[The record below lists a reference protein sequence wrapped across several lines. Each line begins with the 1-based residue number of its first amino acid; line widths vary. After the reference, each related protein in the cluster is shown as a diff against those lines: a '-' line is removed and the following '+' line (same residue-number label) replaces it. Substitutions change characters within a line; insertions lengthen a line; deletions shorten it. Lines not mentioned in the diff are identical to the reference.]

1 MKKLQNSLYITRDGA
16 YLHKERETLLV
27 EQTVEGQRKKLLQ
40 IPIHSVGNIFCFGNV
55 MVSPQLMGFCGENG
69 TQLAFYDAFGR
80 FQARVVGKQT
90 GNVLLRRAQFR
101 LADCG
106 DSRENHIA
114 RNIVVAKV
122 HSSRVVLQRHLRTYG
137 SNPDVSAAAHRLRQI
152 VTELKSQSDPARIL
166 GFEGEA
172 ARHYFGVFS
181 QLINAQTGFTFDGRT
196 RRPPKDPVNAMLSFM
211 YSVLSKE
218 ISGALQGVGLDPQVG
233 FLHEERPGRDSLA
246 LDLLEE
252 FRAPIVDRLVLTLIN
267 RQQVKVGD
275 FTTDMLG
282 GVAMKEDT
290 RRLLL
295 QSWQARKQE
304 EVTHPF
310 LGEKVA
316 VGLLPHVQ
324 AMLLAQHL
332 RGDLAEYP
340 PYVHR

>member
-1 MKKLQNSLYITRDGA
+1 MKKLQNCLYITRDGA
-16 YLHKERETLLV
+16 YLHKQRETLLV
-27 EQTVEGQRKKLLQ
+27 EQTIEGERKKLLQ
-40 IPIHSVGNIFCFGNV
+40 VPIHSVGHIFCFGNV
-55 MVSPQLMGFCGENG
+55 MVSPQLMGFCGESG
-69 TQLAFYDAFGR
+69 TQLAFYDMFGR

-101 LADCG
+101 CADSG
-106 DSRENHIA
+106 KSHIA
-114 RNIVVAKV
+114 RNIVAAKV
-122 HSSRVVLQRHLRTYG
+122 QSSRIVLLRHLRTYG
-137 SNPDVSAAAHRLRQI
+137 ANTDVSAAANRLRQI
-152 VTELKSQSDPARIL
+152 VTELKNQTASDRIR

-172 ARHYFGVFS
+172 ARHYFGVFN
-181 QLINAQTGFTFDGRT
+181 QMITAQSGFVFDGRT

-211 YSVLSKE
+211 YSLLSKE

-275 FTTDMLG
+275 FSTDMLG
-282 GVAMKEDT
+282 GVLMKEDA

-295 QSWQARKQE
+295 QSWRAKKQE
-304 EVTHPF
+304 EITHPF

-332 RGDLAEYP
+332 RGDLVEYP

>member
-1 MKKLQNSLYITRDGA
+1 MKKLQNCLYITRDGA
-16 YLHKERETLLV
+16 YLHKQRETLLV
-27 EQTVEGQRKKLLQ
+27 EQTIEGERKKLLQ
-40 IPIHSVGNIFCFGNV
+40 VPIHSVGHIFCFGNV
-55 MVSPQLMGFCGENG
+55 MVSPQLMGFCGESG
-69 TQLAFYDAFGR
+69 TQLAFYDMFGR

-90 GNVLLRRAQFR
+90 GNVLLRRAQFHC
-101 LADCG
+101 ADNG
-106 DSRENHIA
+106 KSHIA
-114 RNIVVAKV
+114 RNIVAAKV
-122 HSSRVVLQRHLRTYG
+122 QSSRIVLQRHLRTYG
-137 SNPDVSAAAHRLRQI
+137 ANTDVSAAANRLRQI
-152 VTELKSQSDPARIL
+152 VTELKNQTASDRIR

-172 ARHYFGVFS
+172 ARHYFGVFN
-181 QLINAQTGFTFDGRT
+181 QMITAQSGFVFDGRT

-211 YSVLSKE
+211 YSLLSKE

-275 FTTDMLG
+275 FSTDMLG
-282 GVAMKEDT
+282 GVIMKEDT
-290 RRLLL
+290 RRVLL
-295 QSWQARKQE
+295 QSWQAKKQE
-304 EVTHPF
+304 EITHPF

-324 AMLLAQHL
+324 AMLLAQHI
-332 RGDLAEYP
+332 RGDLKEYP

>member
-1 MKKLQNSLYITRDGA
+1 MKKLQNCLYITRDGA
-16 YLHKERETLLV
+16 YLHKQRETLLV
-27 EQTVEGQRKKLLQ
+27 EQTIEGERKKLLQ
-40 IPIHSVGNIFCFGNV
+40 VPIHSVGHIFCFGNV
-55 MVSPQLMGFCGENG
+55 MVSPQLMGFCGESG
-69 TQLAFYDAFGR
+69 TQLAFYDMFGR

-101 LADCG
+101 CADSG
-106 DSRENHIA
+106 KSHIA
-114 RNIVVAKV
+114 RNIVAAKV
-122 HSSRVVLQRHLRTYG
+122 QSSRIVLQRHLRTYG
-137 SNPDVSAAAHRLRQI
+137 ANTDVSAAANRLRQI
-152 VTELKSQSDPARIL
+152 VTELKNQTASDRIR

-172 ARHYFGVFS
+172 ARHYFGVFN
-181 QLINAQTGFTFDGRT
+181 QMITAQNGFVFDGRT

-211 YSVLSKE
+211 YSLFSKE

-252 FRAPIVDRLVLTLIN
+252 FRAPIIDRLVLTLIN

-275 FTTDMLG
+275 FSTDMLG
-282 GVAMKEDT
+282 GVIMKEDT

-295 QSWQARKQE
+295 QSWQAKKQE
-304 EVTHPF
+304 EITHPF

-332 RGDLAEYP
+332 RGDLVEYP

>member
-55 MVSPQLMGFCGENG
+55 LVSPQLMGFCGENG

-101 LADCG
+101 RADCV

-152 VTELKSQSDPARIL
+152 VAELKSQSDPERIL

-181 QLINAQTGFTFDGRT
+181 QLINSQTGFVFDGRT
-196 RRPPKDPVNAMLSFM
+196 RRPPRIPSMPCCHLCIPCFRKRSVARCRAWVWIHKWGSCTKNGREGIAWRWTCWRSF
-211 YSVLSKE
+211 
-218 ISGALQGVGLDPQVG
+218 
-233 FLHEERPGRDSLA
+233 GR
-246 LDLLEE
+246 
-252 FRAPIVDRLVLTLIN
+252 R
-267 RQQVKVGD
+267 
-275 FTTDMLG
+275 
-282 GVAMKEDT
+282 
-290 RRLLL
+290 
-295 QSWQARKQE
+295 
-304 EVTHPF
+304 
-310 LGEKVA
+310 
-316 VGLLPHVQ
+316 
-324 AMLLAQHL
+324 
-332 RGDLAEYP
+332 
-340 PYVHR
+340 

>member
-1 MKKLQNSLYITRDGA
+1 MKQLQNCLYITRDGA

-27 EQTVEGQRKKLLQ
+27 EQTIDGQRKKLLQ
-40 IPIHSVGNIFCFGNV
+40 VPIHSVGNIFCFGNV

-69 TQLAFYDAFGR
+69 TQLSFYDMFGR

-101 LADCG
+101 CAESG
-106 DSRENHIA
+106 ESHIA

-122 HSSRVVLQRHLRTYG
+122 QSSRIVLQRHLRTYG
-137 SNPDVSAAAHRLRQI
+137 ANTDISAAVTRLRQI
-152 VTELKSQSDPARIL
+152 VAELKNRTDPEQIL

-172 ARHYFGVFS
+172 ARHYFGVFDH
-181 QLINAQTGFTFDGRT
+181 LITASSGFVFDGRS

-211 YSVLSKE
+211 YSILSKE
-218 ISGALQGVGLDPQVG
+218 ISGALQGVGLDPQIG

-267 RQQVKVGD
+267 RQQVKSGD
-275 FTTDMLG
+275 FVVDMLG
-282 GVAMKEDT
+282 GVTLKDDARK
-290 RRLLL
+290 LLL

-304 EVTHPF
+304 EIIHPF

-316 VGLLPHVQ
+316 VGLLPHIQ
-324 AMLLAQHL
+324 ALLLAQHL

>member
-1 MKKLQNSLYITRDGA
+1 MKKLQNCLYITRDGA
-16 YLHKERETLLV
+16 YLHKQRETLLV
-27 EQTVEGQRKKLLQ
+27 EQTIEGERKKLLQ
-40 IPIHSVGNIFCFGNV
+40 VPIHSVGNIFCFGNV
-55 MVSPQLMGFCGENG
+55 MVSPQLMGFCGESG
-69 TQLAFYDAFGR
+69 TQLAFYDMFGR

-101 LADCG
+101 CADSG
-106 DSRENHIA
+106 KSHIA
-114 RNIVVAKV
+114 RNIVAAKV
-122 HSSRVVLQRHLRTYG
+122 QSSRIVLQRHLRTYG
-137 SNPDVSAAAHRLRQI
+137 ANTDVSAAANRLRQI
-152 VTELKSQSDPARIL
+152 VTELKNQTASDRIR

-172 ARHYFGVFS
+172 ARHYFGVFN
-181 QLINAQTGFTFDGRT
+181 QMITAQNGFVFDGRT

-211 YSVLSKE
+211 YSLFSKE

-252 FRAPIVDRLVLTLIN
+252 FRAPIIDRLVLTLIN

-275 FTTDMLG
+275 FSTDMLG
-282 GVAMKEDT
+282 GVIMKEDT

-295 QSWQARKQE
+295 QSWQAKKQE
-304 EVTHPF
+304 EITHPF

-332 RGDLAEYP
+332 RGDLVEYP

>member
-1 MKKLQNSLYITRDGA
+1 MKKLQNCLYITRDGA
-16 YLHKERETLLV
+16 YLHKQRETLLV
-27 EQTVEGQRKKLLQ
+27 EQTIEGERKKLLQ
-40 IPIHSVGNIFCFGNV
+40 VPIHSVGHIFCFGNV
-55 MVSPQLMGFCGENG
+55 MVSPQLMGFCGESG
-69 TQLAFYDAFGR
+69 TQLAFYDMFGR

-101 LADCG
+101 CADSG
-106 DSRENHIA
+106 KSHIA
-114 RNIVVAKV
+114 RNIVAAKV
-122 HSSRVVLQRHLRTYG
+122 QSSRIVLLRYLRTYG
-137 SNPDVSAAAHRLRQI
+137 ANTDVSAAANRLRQI
-152 VTELKSQSDPARIL
+152 VTELKNQTASDRIR

-172 ARHYFGVFS
+172 ARHYFGVFN
-181 QLINAQTGFTFDGRT
+181 QMITAQNGFVFDGRT

-211 YSVLSKE
+211 YSLLSKE

-252 FRAPIVDRLVLTLIN
+252 FRAPIIDRLVLTLIN

-275 FTTDMLG
+275 FSTDMLG
-282 GVAMKEDT
+282 GVIMKEDA

-295 QSWQARKQE
+295 QSWQAKKQE
-304 EVTHPF
+304 EITHPF

-332 RGDLAEYP
+332 RGDLVEYP

>member
-1 MKKLQNSLYITRDGA
+1 MKKLQNCLYITRDGA
-16 YLHKERETLLV
+16 YLHKQRETLLV
-27 EQTVEGQRKKLLQ
+27 EQTIEGERKKLLQ
-40 IPIHSVGNIFCFGNV
+40 VPIHSVGHIFCFGNV
-55 MVSPQLMGFCGENG
+55 MVSPQLMGFCGESG
-69 TQLAFYDAFGR
+69 TQLAFYDMFGR

-101 LADCG
+101 CADSG
-106 DSRENHIA
+106 KSHIA
-114 RNIVVAKV
+114 RNIVAAKV
-122 HSSRVVLQRHLRTYG
+122 QSSRIVLLRHLRTYG
-137 SNPDVSAAAHRLRQI
+137 ANTDVSAAANRLRQI
-152 VTELKSQSDPARIL
+152 VIELKNQTASDRIR

-172 ARHYFGVFS
+172 ARHYFGVFN
-181 QLINAQTGFTFDGRT
+181 QMITAQSGFVFDGRT

-211 YSVLSKE
+211 YSLLSKE

-275 FTTDMLG
+275 FSTDMLG
-282 GVAMKEDT
+282 GVLMKEDA

-295 QSWQARKQE
+295 QSWQAKKQE
-304 EVTHPF
+304 EITHPF

-332 RGDLAEYP
+332 RGDLVEYP

>member
-1 MKKLQNSLYITRDGA
+1 MKKLQNCLYITRDGA
-16 YLHKERETLLV
+16 YLHKQRETLLV
-27 EQTVEGQRKKLLQ
+27 EQTIEGERKKLLQ
-40 IPIHSVGNIFCFGNV
+40 VPIHSVGNIFCFGNV
-55 MVSPQLMGFCGENG
+55 MVSPQLMGFCGESG
-69 TQLAFYDAFGR
+69 TQLALYDMFGR

-101 LADCG
+101 CADSG
-106 DSRENHIA
+106 KSHIA
-114 RNIVVAKV
+114 RNIVAAKV
-122 HSSRVVLQRHLRTYG
+122 QSSRIVLLRHLRTYG
-137 SNPDVSAAAHRLRQI
+137 ANTDVSAAANRLRQI
-152 VTELKSQSDPARIL
+152 VTELKNQTASDRIR

-172 ARHYFGVFS
+172 ARHYFGVFN
-181 QLINAQTGFTFDGRT
+181 QMITAQNGFVFDGRT

-211 YSVLSKE
+211 YSLFSKE

-252 FRAPIVDRLVLTLIN
+252 FRAPIIDRLVLTLIN

-275 FTTDMLG
+275 FSTDMLG
-282 GVAMKEDT
+282 GVIMKEDT

-295 QSWQARKQE
+295 QSWQAKKQE
-304 EVTHPF
+304 EITHPF

-332 RGDLAEYP
+332 RGDLVEYP